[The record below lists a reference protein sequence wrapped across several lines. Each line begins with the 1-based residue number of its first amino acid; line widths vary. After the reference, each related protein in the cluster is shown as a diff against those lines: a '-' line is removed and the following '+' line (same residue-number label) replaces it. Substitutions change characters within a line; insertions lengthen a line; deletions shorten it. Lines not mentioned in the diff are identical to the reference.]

1 MMRAAWE
8 IQGRKE
14 SVIPAKAGI
23 HSVRGAMDPGVRRDD
38 DIHTAVIPAKA
49 GIHGALHTVD
59 RGLRPDDKRGMGA
72 HNPRSLTRWVA
83 LLAFSLHVNAG
94 LAQDAVRPEVGK
106 PLQAAQEAIKAQ
118 KFKDALARV
127 SEADA
132 VANKTA
138 NESLLIER
146 MRIAAASGGG
156 DVETA
161 AKSFEALNATG
172 KVPGPEKVR
181 MVESIAVAYYR
192 AKDYAKAMLWC
203 QRYFKEG
210 GTGASIR
217 TLLIQSQYLSGDF
230 AGAARELTT
239 EIEAAEKAGTAPPQE
254 RLNLLLNA
262 GTQMKDANTTVYAL
276 ERLVTFYPKKDYWL
290 DLLSRMQR
298 KPGFSDRLT
307 LDTYRLSL
315 AIGSM
320 SAANDFSEMAQLAL
334 QAGLPHEAR
343 QVVDKGFASGVLGKG
358 ADGERHKRLRN
369 LVNKRLEEDKNARA
383 DVEQQAAAEKGGGAL
398 VNAGF
403 NLVFAGQAAEG
414 LPMMQQGLAKGHLK
428 RPDDARLH
436 VAIAYLM
443 TGDSAKALGLLK
455 TVGGTDGTADLARLW
470 TLYAKRKT

>member
-1 MMRAAWE
+1 MKCVAFGMG
-8 IQGRKE
+8 GRDE
-14 SVIPAKAGI
+14 QVQA
-23 HSVRGAMDPGVRRDD
+23 
-38 DIHTAVIPAKA
+38 AVIPLQA
-49 GIHGALHTVD
+49 GILGASQTLDPGLCRDD
-59 RGLRPDDKRGMGA
+59 RRTRGSGNA
-72 HNPRSLTRWVA
+72 LCLTRWIAILA
-83 LLAFSLHVNAG
+83 LGLHVNAG
-94 LAQDAVRPEVGK
+94 LAQEAVRPEVGK

-118 KFKDALARV
+118 KFKEALLRV

-156 DVETA
+156 DVEIA

-172 KVPGPEKVR
+172 KLSGAEKVR

-192 AKDYAKAMLWC
+192 AKDYPKAMLWC

-210 GTGASIR
+210 GVAASMR

-230 AGAARELTT
+230 AGAARELTA
-239 EIEAAEKAGTAPPQE
+239 EIEAAEKAGIAPPQE

-262 GTQMKDANTTVYAL
+262 GTQMKDPNTTVYAL
-276 ERLVTFYPKKDYWL
+276 ERLVTFYPKKEYWL

-334 QAGLPHEAR
+334 QAGLPYEAR

-358 ADGERHKRLRN
+358 ADGERHKRLSD
-369 LVNKRLEEDKNARA
+369 LVNKRLEENKAARA
-383 DVEQQAAAEKGGGAL
+383 ELEQQAAAETQGDAL
-398 VNAGF
+398 VIAGF
-403 NLVFAGQAAEG
+403 NLVFAGQAAKG
-414 LPMMQQGLAKGHLK
+414 LPMMQQGLAKGKLK

-443 TGDSAKALGLLK
+443 AGDSAKAQGLLK
-455 TVGGTDGTADLARLW
+455 TVGGADGTADLARLW